1 MSSVVLNESK
11 IWVTGGIFD
20 DGERLNSTEII
31 SLDQPSVLG
40 PKLPFTVSD
49 HCLVLVNSSTIF
61 LIGGIQN
68 SQASNK
74 TWIIDPSKDF
84 QIKEGPSLNCIQKNG
99 LGTSGTAFCAKMRIE
114 GRIFLVAVG
123 DGWNVGCVE
132 LLDTTCLD
140 EGWNKGVNKFLE
152 QKRLTG
158 PWVPGTGYQMKG
170 PKCWVPS
177 TGYRTLGYQTLGY
190 QVWGT
195 KVPGPE

>member
-1 MSSVVLNESK
+1 MPYHCSEMMIRRQLMSSVVLNESK
-11 IWVTGGIFD
+11 IWVTGGLFD
-20 DGERLNSTEII
+20 DGERLNSTEVI
-31 SLDQPSVLG
+31 SLDQPSVQG

-49 HCLVLVNSSTIF
+49 HCLVLVNSSTIL

-99 LGTSGTAFCAKMRIE
+99 LGTSGTAFCAKMRID

-132 LLDTTCLD
+132 LLDTNCLD
-140 EGWNKGVNKFLE
+140 EGWKKGMNKFFIIMSLSFVI
-152 QKRLTG
+152 R
-158 PWVPGTGYQMKG
+158 
-170 PKCWVPS
+170 S
-177 TGYRTLGYQTLGY
+177 
-190 QVWGT
+190 
-195 KVPGPE
+195 